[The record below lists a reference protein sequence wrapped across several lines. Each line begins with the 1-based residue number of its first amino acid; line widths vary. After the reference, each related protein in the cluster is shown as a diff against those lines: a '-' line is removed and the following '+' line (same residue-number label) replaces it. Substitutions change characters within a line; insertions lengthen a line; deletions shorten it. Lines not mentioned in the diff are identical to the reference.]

1 MTHDDVQALASDYV
15 LGLVDEV
22 TRARVASHL
31 KVCGSCSAEVR
42 ALAETCDAL
51 GRTVPDAAPPSS
63 LRDRIVSI
71 PGQVP
76 QAVVGLP
83 SAAPVTRRSSG
94 VAAVLPWVAA
104 VAAAVVAVTAIW
116 QTGAARA
123 EVQRLRQALAE
134 AQLLSGQAQL
144 ARVSLQ
150 ERLDEAERQA
160 SVLRASDA
168 VTYTLVG
175 NTTAKDSHARAFV
188 THKNGMIFTA
198 DGLPALPAGK
208 TYQLWVIAEGKPVSV
223 GVFAPDASGRVH
235 AMMATPA
242 IAVMPSAVAVTLEP
256 AGGLAQPSTAPIL
269 VGAATPQ

>member
-1 MTHDDVQALASDYV
+1 MTHDDVQALAADYV

-31 KVCGSCSAEVR
+31 KACGSCSADLR

-51 GRTVPDAAPPSS
+51 GRSVPDVAPPAS
-63 LRDRIVSI
+63 LRDRIASI
-71 PGQVP
+71 PAQVP
-76 QAVVGLP
+76 QAVVPLP
-83 SAAPVTRRSSG
+83 SAPAVSRRSSG
-94 VAAVLPWVAA
+94 LAAVLPWVAA

-116 QTGAARA
+116 QAGAARA
-123 EVQRLRQALAE
+123 EVQRLRQALSD
-134 AQLLSGQAQL
+134 AQLLAGQAQL
-144 ARVSLQ
+144 ARVSMQ
-150 ERLDEAERQA
+150 QRLDEAERHA
-160 SVLRASDA
+160 AILRASDA

-175 NTTAKDSHARAFV
+175 NTTAKDAHARAFV

-235 AMMATPA
+235 AMMDTPA
-242 IAVMPSAVAVTLEP
+242 IATMPSAVAVTLEP

-269 VGAATPQ
+269 VGTPLPQ